1 MKKHERALRDAKW
14 HVEDVKDDVQEEGL
28 GEEEAG
34 ARVREAEAEVDS
46 ARRTLQVCAMRLFR
60 SAHSLVLTCSKHV
73 SSHVKRDGEHVK
85 RRPAALPG
93 FVTHALRLF

>member
-1 MKKHERALRDAKW
+1 MKKHERTLRDAKR

-46 ARRTLQVCAMRLFR
+46 ARRNLQVCAIRLFR
-60 SAHSLVLTCSKHV
+60 SVDSLRLTCSKQV
-73 SSHVKRDGEHVK
+73 SSNVKRDLEHVK
-85 RRPAALPG
+85 RSLAALTA
-93 FVTHALRLF
+93 FF